1 MVASASMWPPGT
13 LMRTGVG
20 FPLESNGRFDQSIQQ
35 NLSAYGPVAPS
46 PDCLQS
52 RTVRPPV
59 SSAVVV
65 TAPVVSDAAP
75 VVSAALA
82 APAASTALAVP
93 ARPAPNVDAA
103 TKPAISLVRNPIP
116 LILIN

>member
-1 MVASASMWPPGT
+1 M
-13 LMRTGVG
+13 
-20 FPLESNGRFDQSIQQ
+20 
-35 NLSAYGPVAPS
+35 
-46 PDCLQS
+46 
-52 RTVRPPV
+52 
-59 SSAVVV
+59 SSATVFTVPVVLDLPVVVV